1 MIFLKNDYSLGAHPQ
16 VMDALVNTNMELTDG
31 YGEDRYCR
39 QAAEAIRQMFG
50 CPQADVHFLCEHRPI
65 RQLWPRSCC
74 ALTGA

>member
-50 CPQADVHFLCEHRPI
+50 A
-65 RQLWPRSCC
+65 
-74 ALTGA
+74 